1 MFSFFGFEFGERKSA
16 SIAKDRLTIAI
27 MSDRDR
33 TNGYPFM
40 DEMKAEIMEVVQK
53 YIGVKGVEIRKE
65 VDGEVEA
72 LAIDIELDRKSF

>member
-1 MFSFFGFEFGERKSA
+1 MFGFLFNKKKSA
-16 SIAKDRLTIAI
+16 TVAKDRLTIAI

-53 YIGVKGVEIRKE
+53 YVGVRGVEIRKE
-65 VDGEVEA
+65 VDGDIEA
-72 LAIDIELDRKSF
+72 LAIDIELDKNAF

>member
-1 MFSFFGFEFGERKSA
+1 MFSFFGFGKKKSA
-16 SIAKDRLTIAI
+16 SVAKDRLTIAI

-53 YIGVKGVEIRKE
+53 YVGVKGVEIRKE
-65 VDGEVEA
+65 IDGEIEA
-72 LAIDIELDRKSF
+72 LAIDVELDKNA

>member
-1 MFSFFGFEFGERKSA
+1 MFGFLFKKKKSA
-16 SIAKDRLTIAI
+16 TVAKDRLTIAI

-53 YIGVKGVEIRKE
+53 YVGVRGVEIRKE
-65 VDGEVEA
+65 VDGDVEA
-72 LAIDIELDRKSF
+72 LAIDIELDKNAF